1 MKYKIKE
8 NKNKKQLIFQKII
21 FFNIFVNKILFFI
34 DMNYSFYDFIT
45 LIGSLGVFLFG
56 MKMMSEG
63 LQKVAGERLRSI
75 LTAMTKNRFVG
86 LFTGLLIT
94 TLIQSSSAT
103 TVMVVSFVNAGLLNL
118 AQSISVIM
126 GANIGTT
133 ATAWIISLFGFK
145 FSISSLTLP
154 IIAISIPFIFS
165 SNNKRKSIGEFLI
178 GFALLF
184 MGLDMLKNNVPDLSQ
199 NPDMLAFL
207 NQYTGYGF
215 GSVLLFLL
223 VGTILTIVV
232 QSSSATMAI
241 TLIMCTKGWISYDLA
256 IAMVLGENIG
266 TTITANIAAI
276 PANVPAKRAALA
288 HLIFNLFGVAW
299 VLCLFYPFT
308 SLVTW
313 VIEQLGQA
321 DPNSLTAFIEANKE
335 VMPLLNDPNAVL
347 TPAQE
352 ALRQQYL
359 DAQVANSYGLSLFHT
374 MFNLTNS
381 ALLIGLV
388 KLIEKTVT
396 LIIPQKVS
404 EDDFRLT
411 YISTGMLSTSE
422 LSILQADKEI
432 AVYAK
437 RNIKM
442 FGIAKDLY
450 ELEDAEKYAK
460 QYERIEKY
468 ESISDRMEVEIAR
481 YLTKVAE
488 GRLSDLGKKDVHA
501 MLRVISEIESIGDGC
516 NNIARTVQRKRGDNQ
531 EYPEQLNANIQTMF
545 GLVDK
550 ALANMQSILEAP
562 TELRS
567 SLIKVSMDIEK
578 EINDKRN
585 EYKMNN
591 ATQVKAGAYPYPMS
605 VTYMDIVSECEKIG
619 DYIIN
624 VVEQYQETNKK

>member
-1 MKYKIKE
+1 
-8 NKNKKQLIFQKII
+8 
-21 FFNIFVNKILFFI
+21 
-34 DMNYSFYDFIT
+34 MNYSFYDFLT

-75 LTAMTKNRFVG
+75 LTAMTKNRFIG

-103 TVMVVSFVNAGLLNL
+103 TVMGVSFVNAGLLNL

-145 FSISSLTLP
+145 FSISALTLP

-184 MGLDMLKNNVPDLSQ
+184 MGLDMLKNSVPDLSQ

-207 NQYTGYGF
+207 NQYTNYGY
-215 GSVLLFLL
+215 GSVLIFLL

-256 IAMVLGENIG
+256 VAMVLGENIG
-266 TTITANIAAI
+266 TTITAIIAAI
-276 PANVPAKRAALA
+276 PANVPAKRAAMA
-288 HLIFNLFGVAW
+288 HLIFNLFGVVW
-299 VLCLFYPFT
+299 VLAIFYPFT
-308 SLVTW
+308 NLVTW

-321 DPNSLTAFIEANKE
+321 DPNQLIPFIEANKD
-335 VMPLLNDPNAVL
+335 VMSILNDKNAVL

-359 DAQVANSYGLSLFHT
+359 DAQVATSYGLSLFHT

-388 KLIEKTVT
+388 KVIEKTVT
-396 LIIPQKVS
+396 FIIPQKVS

-432 AVYAK
+432 SVFAS
-437 RNIKM
+437 RNIRM
-442 FGIAKDLY
+442 FSIAEDLY
-450 ELEDAEKYAK
+450 NITDEEKYGK

-468 ESISDRMEVEIAR
+468 ESISDRMEVEIAS

-488 GRLSDLGKKDVHA
+488 GRLSDVGKKDVHA

-516 NNIARTVQRKRGDNQ
+516 HNIARTVQRKRNDAL
-531 EYPEQLNANIQTMF
+531 EYPKELDDNIKKMF
-545 GLVDK
+545 SLVEK
-550 ALANMQSILEAP
+550 ALNNMQSILEAP
-562 TELRS
+562 NEERP
-567 SLIKVSMDIEK
+567 SLIKQSLDIEK
-578 EINDKRN
+578 EINDLRN
-585 EYKMNN
+585 EYKMLN
-591 ATQVKAGAYPYPMS
+591 ATKVKERAYPYPVS
-605 VTYMDIVSECEKIG
+605 VTYMDIISECEKIG
-619 DYIIN
+619 DYILN
-624 VVEQYQETNKK
+624 VVEQYQETKKK

>member
-1 MKYKIKE
+1 
-8 NKNKKQLIFQKII
+8 
-21 FFNIFVNKILFFI
+21 
-34 DMNYSFYDFIT
+34 MNYSFYDFLT

-75 LTAMTKNRFVG
+75 LTAMTKNRFIG

-145 FSISSLTLP
+145 FSISALTLP

-184 MGLDMLKNNVPDLSQ
+184 MGLDMLKNSVPDLSQ

-207 NQYTGYGF
+207 NQYTNYGF
-215 GSVLLFLL
+215 GSVLIFLL

-256 IAMVLGENIG
+256 VAMVLGENIG

-276 PANVPAKRAALA
+276 PANVPAKRAAMA
-288 HLIFNLFGVAW
+288 HLIFNLFGVVW
-299 VLCLFYPFT
+299 VLAIFYPFT
-308 SLVTW
+308 NLVTW

-321 DPNSLTAFIEANKE
+321 DPNQLIPFIEANKD
-335 VMPLLNDPNAVL
+335 VMSILNDKNAVL

-359 DAQVANSYGLSLFHT
+359 DAQVATSYGLSLFHT

-388 KLIEKTVT
+388 KVIEKTVT
-396 LIIPQKVS
+396 FIIPQKVS

-432 AVYAK
+432 SVFAS
-437 RNIKM
+437 RNIRM
-442 FGIAKDLY
+442 FSIAEDLY
-450 ELEDAEKYAK
+450 NITDEEKYGK

-468 ESISDRMEVEIAR
+468 ESISDRMEVEIAS

-488 GRLSDLGKKDVHA
+488 GRLSDVGKKDVHA

-516 NNIARTVQRKRGDNQ
+516 HNIARTVQRKRNDAL
-531 EYPEQLNANIQTMF
+531 EYPKELDDNIKKMF
-545 GLVDK
+545 SLVEK
-550 ALANMQSILEAP
+550 ALNNMQSILEAP
-562 TELRS
+562 NEERP
-567 SLIKVSMDIEK
+567 SLIKQSLDIEK
-578 EINDKRN
+578 EINDLRN
-585 EYKMNN
+585 EYKMLN
-591 ATQVKAGAYPYPMS
+591 ATKVKERAYPYPVS
-605 VTYMDIVSECEKIG
+605 VTYMDIISECEKIG
-619 DYIIN
+619 DYILN
-624 VVEQYQETNKK
+624 VVEQYQETKKK

>member
-1 MKYKIKE
+1 
-8 NKNKKQLIFQKII
+8 
-21 FFNIFVNKILFFI
+21 
-34 DMNYSFYDFIT
+34 MNYSFYDFLT

-75 LTAMTKNRFVG
+75 LTAMTKNRFIG

-145 FSISSLTLP
+145 FSISALTLP

-184 MGLDMLKNNVPDLSQ
+184 MGLDMLKNSVPDLSQ

-207 NQYTGYGF
+207 NQYTNYGY
-215 GSVLLFLL
+215 GSVLIFLL

-256 IAMVLGENIG
+256 VAMVLGENIG

-276 PANVPAKRAALA
+276 PANVPAKRAAMA
-288 HLIFNLFGVAW
+288 HLIFNLFGVVW
-299 VLCLFYPFT
+299 VLAIFYPFT
-308 SLVTW
+308 NLVTW

-321 DPNSLTAFIEANKE
+321 DPNQLIPFIEANKD
-335 VMPLLNDPNAVL
+335 VMSILNDKNAVL

-359 DAQVANSYGLSLFHT
+359 DAQVATSYGLSLFHT

-388 KLIEKTVT
+388 KVIEKTVT
-396 LIIPQKVS
+396 FIIPQKVS

-432 AVYAK
+432 SVFAS
-437 RNIKM
+437 RNIRM
-442 FGIAKDLY
+442 FSIAEDLY
-450 ELEDAEKYAK
+450 NITDEEKYVK

-468 ESISDRMEVEIAR
+468 ESISDRMEVEIAS

-488 GRLSDLGKKDVHA
+488 GRLSDVGKKDVHA

-516 NNIARTVQRKRGDNQ
+516 HNIARTVQRKRNDAL
-531 EYPEQLNANIQTMF
+531 EYPKELDDNIKKMF
-545 GLVDK
+545 SLVEK
-550 ALANMQSILEAP
+550 ALNNMQSILGAP
-562 TELRS
+562 NEERP
-567 SLIKVSMDIEK
+567 SLIKQSLDIEK
-578 EINDKRN
+578 EINDLRN
-585 EYKMNN
+585 EYKMLN
-591 ATQVKAGAYPYPMS
+591 ATKVKERAYPYPVS
-605 VTYMDIVSECEKIG
+605 VTYMDIISECEKIG
-619 DYIIN
+619 DYILN
-624 VVEQYQETNKK
+624 VVEQYQETKKK

>member
-1 MKYKIKE
+1 
-8 NKNKKQLIFQKII
+8 
-21 FFNIFVNKILFFI
+21 
-34 DMNYSFYDFIT
+34 MNYSFYDFLT

-75 LTAMTKNRFVG
+75 LTAMTKNRFIG

-145 FSISSLTLP
+145 FSISALTLP

-184 MGLDMLKNNVPDLSQ
+184 MGLDMLKNSVPDLSQ

-207 NQYTGYGF
+207 NQYTNYGY
-215 GSVLLFLL
+215 GSVLIFLL

-256 IAMVLGENIG
+256 VAMVLGENIG

-276 PANVPAKRAALA
+276 PANVPAKRAAMA
-288 HLIFNLFGVAW
+288 HLIFNLFGVVW
-299 VLCLFYPFT
+299 VLAIFYPFT
-308 SLVTW
+308 NLVTW

-321 DPNSLTAFIEANKE
+321 DPNQLIPFIEANKD
-335 VMPLLNDPNAVL
+335 VMSILNDKNAVL

-359 DAQVANSYGLSLFHT
+359 DAQVATSYGLSLFHT

-388 KLIEKTVT
+388 KVIEKTVT
-396 LIIPQKVS
+396 FIIPQKVS

-432 AVYAK
+432 SVFAS
-437 RNIKM
+437 RNIRM
-442 FGIAKDLY
+442 FSIAEDLY
-450 ELEDAEKYAK
+450 NITDEEKYGK

-468 ESISDRMEVEIAR
+468 ESISDRMEVEIAS

-488 GRLSDLGKKDVHA
+488 GRLSDVGKKDVHA

-516 NNIARTVQRKRGDNQ
+516 HNIARTVQRKRNDAL
-531 EYPEQLNANIQTMF
+531 EYPKELDDNIKKMF
-545 GLVDK
+545 SLVEK
-550 ALANMQSILEAP
+550 ALNNMQSILGAP
-562 TELRS
+562 NEERP
-567 SLIKVSMDIEK
+567 SLIKQSLDIEK
-578 EINDKRN
+578 EINDLRN
-585 EYKMNN
+585 EYKMLN
-591 ATQVKAGAYPYPMS
+591 ATKVKERAYPYPVS
-605 VTYMDIVSECEKIG
+605 VTYMDIISECEKIG
-619 DYIIN
+619 DYILN
-624 VVEQYQETNKK
+624 VVEQYQETKKK

>member
-1 MKYKIKE
+1 
-8 NKNKKQLIFQKII
+8 
-21 FFNIFVNKILFFI
+21 
-34 DMNYSFYDFIT
+34 MNYSFYDFLT

-75 LTAMTKNRFVG
+75 LTAMTKNRFIG

-145 FSISSLTLP
+145 FSISALTLP

-184 MGLDMLKNNVPDLSQ
+184 MGLDMLKNSVPDLSQ

-207 NQYTGYGF
+207 NQYTNYGY
-215 GSVLLFLL
+215 GSVLIFLL

-256 IAMVLGENIG
+256 VAMVLGENIG

-276 PANVPAKRAALA
+276 PANVPAKRAAMA
-288 HLIFNLFGVAW
+288 HLIFNLFGVVW
-299 VLCLFYPFT
+299 VLAIFYPFT
-308 SLVTW
+308 NLVTW

-321 DPNSLTAFIEANKE
+321 DPNQLIPFIEANKD
-335 VMPLLNDPNAVL
+335 VMSILNDKNAVL

-359 DAQVANSYGLSLFHT
+359 DAQVATSYGLSLFHT

-388 KLIEKTVT
+388 KVIEKTVT
-396 LIIPQKVS
+396 FIIPQKVS

-432 AVYAK
+432 SVFAS
-437 RNIKM
+437 RNIRM
-442 FGIAKDLY
+442 FSIAEDLY
-450 ELEDAEKYAK
+450 NITDEEKYGK

-468 ESISDRMEVEIAR
+468 ESISDRMEVEIAS

-488 GRLSDLGKKDVHA
+488 GRLSDVGKKDVHA

-516 NNIARTVQRKRGDNQ
+516 HNIARTVQRKRNDAL
-531 EYPEQLNANIQTMF
+531 EYPKELDDNIKKMF
-545 GLVDK
+545 SLVEK
-550 ALANMQSILEAP
+550 ALNNMQSILEAP
-562 TELRS
+562 NEERP
-567 SLIKVSMDIEK
+567 SLIKQSLDIEK
-578 EINDKRN
+578 EINDLRN
-585 EYKMNN
+585 EYKMLN
-591 ATQVKAGAYPYPMS
+591 ATKVKERAYPYPVS
-605 VTYMDIVSECEKIG
+605 VTYMDIISECEKIG
-619 DYIIN
+619 DYILN
-624 VVEQYQETNKK
+624 VVEQYQETKKK

>member
-1 MKYKIKE
+1 
-8 NKNKKQLIFQKII
+8 
-21 FFNIFVNKILFFI
+21 
-34 DMNYSFYDFIT
+34 MNYSFYDFLT

-75 LTAMTKNRFVG
+75 LTAMTKNRFIG

-145 FSISSLTLP
+145 FSISALTLP

-184 MGLDMLKNNVPDLSQ
+184 MGLDMLKNSVPDLSQ

-207 NQYTGYGF
+207 NQYTNYGF
-215 GSVLLFLL
+215 GSVLIFLL

-256 IAMVLGENIG
+256 VAMVLGENIG

-276 PANVPAKRAALA
+276 PANVPAKRAAMA
-288 HLIFNLFGVAW
+288 HLIFNLFGVVW
-299 VLCLFYPFT
+299 VLAIFYPFT
-308 SLVTW
+308 NLVTW

-321 DPNSLTAFIEANKE
+321 DPNQLIPFIEANKD
-335 VMPLLNDPNAVL
+335 VMPLLNDKNAVL

-359 DAQVANSYGLSLFHT
+359 DAQVATSYGLSLFHT

-388 KLIEKTVT
+388 KVIEKTVT
-396 LIIPQKVS
+396 FIIPQKVS

-432 AVYAK
+432 SVFAS
-437 RNIKM
+437 RNIRM
-442 FGIAKDLY
+442 FSIAEDLY
-450 ELEDAEKYAK
+450 NITDEEKYGK

-468 ESISDRMEVEIAR
+468 ESISDRMEVEIAS

-488 GRLSDLGKKDVHA
+488 GRLSDVGKKDVHA

-516 NNIARTVQRKRGDNQ
+516 HNIARTVQRKRNDAL
-531 EYPEQLNANIQTMF
+531 EYPKELDDNIKKMF
-545 GLVDK
+545 SLVEK
-550 ALANMQSILEAP
+550 ALNNMQSILEAP
-562 TELRS
+562 NEERP
-567 SLIKVSMDIEK
+567 SLIKKSLDIEK
-578 EINDKRN
+578 EINDLRN
-585 EYKMNN
+585 EYKMLN
-591 ATQVKAGAYPYPMS
+591 ATKVKERAYPYPVS
-605 VTYMDIVSECEKIG
+605 VTYMDIISECEKIG
-619 DYIIN
+619 DYILN
-624 VVEQYQETNKK
+624 VVEQYQETKKK